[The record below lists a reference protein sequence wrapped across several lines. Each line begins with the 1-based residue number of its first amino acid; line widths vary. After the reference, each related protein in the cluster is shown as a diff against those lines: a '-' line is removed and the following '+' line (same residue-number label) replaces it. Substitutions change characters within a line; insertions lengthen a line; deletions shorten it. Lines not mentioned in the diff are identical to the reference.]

1 MKIISS
7 QEFLKSFPDF
17 KLVNRDT
24 DLERISS
31 ILCRKNNNS
40 LLITGPRGVGVT
52 SLLIGLQE
60 LKQKEDTSFDILSKQ
75 FFVLDVDGLF
85 ASGDNQEINNEFQQV
100 IRALERTPNSVLII
114 LDAYNFLE
122 GVKNTGNMHF
132 VNTLNNADK
141 SNSFQVIM
149 EVNDDQLSS
158 VYNWNNRINDF
169 YTLYDV
175 KELSGEKLEE
185 VVKEA
190 TKELVD
196 FHGIKVTD
204 EAIKESIYLTT
215 KYREDFG
222 LGTTQP
228 ARSITLLD
236 RALSSYKQAANKDH
250 PALIKLRNQIASETD
265 DQQKACLQQIYNDSF
280 EDWINC
286 KTQIQNLA
294 KEQAEGEVLRMK
306 YTEELEKAKQ
316 KDEQIEENLNKDETL
331 SFKALASA
339 GFDSKEVSELKK
351 QIKAIDARLEKNKAL
366 YKELVE
372 TINKNLSLDKDS
384 LVESFSKISGISAL
398 KLNENEI
405 ETIVSLK
412 EDLLQEIFGQDD
424 IVEKVAN
431 AIKVAKIDTMRD
443 AGPAASF
450 LFLGPS
456 GCGKT
461 ALSKSIA
468 KYLFGD
474 ERTLIRFDMS
484 EYMEKHA
491 VAKLIGAPPGYEG
504 FECGGILTNTVRKNP
519 VGVYL
524 FDEIEKAHPDVFN
537 IFLQILSD
545 GRLTDNIGRTVDFS
559 EAIIIMTSNIGQKY
573 YLDMTLTDEE
583 AKEKAN
589 EELTSIYRSEL
600 LNRFNGRENI
610 FHFRRLGMKTIERIV
625 KREITNLT
633 ESYKD
638 KLCIQMSDE
647 QIHNFCVD
655 QYDPIRGARGLPGFI
670 KAHLRPKLVD
680 TMLNCNSVDSKPVF
694 WVNYNKDTKEFE
706 LDFIITNED
715 VCGDGR
721 IH

>member
-7 QEFLKSFPDF
+7 QEFLQLFPDF
-17 KLVNRDT
+17 KLVNRET

-31 ILCRKNNNS
+31 ILCRMNNNS

-52 SLLIGLQE
+52 SLLVGLQK
-60 LKQKEDTSFDILSKQ
+60 LKEKDDTSFDILSKQ

-85 ASGDNQEINNEFQQV
+85 ASGDNQEINNEFQQI
-100 IRALERTPNSVLII
+100 IRTLTKTPNAVLII

-122 GVKNTGNMHF
+122 GARNTGNTHF
-132 VNTLNNADK
+132 VNALNNADR
-141 SNSFQVIM
+141 SNAFQVIL
-149 EVNDDQLSS
+149 EVNDDQLNS
-158 VYNWNNRINDF
+158 VYSWNNRINDF

-175 KELSGEKLEE
+175 KELSGERLKE

-190 TKELVD
+190 VNELVE

-204 EAIKESIYLTT
+204 EAIDESIYLTT

-228 ARSITLLD
+228 ARTISLLD
-236 RALSSYKQAANKDH
+236 RALSSYKQSVNKEH
-250 PALIKLRNQIASETD
+250 PMLVELRNKIVKESDQAEKERLQEVYNESFNDWVNIKL
-265 DQQKACLQQIYNDSF
+265 
-280 EDWINC
+280 
-286 KTQIQNLA
+286 QIQKLA
-294 KEQAEGEVLRMK
+294 KDQAEGEVLRIK

-316 KDEQIEENLNKDETL
+316 KAEKREEEAEKQEVS
-331 SFKALASA
+331 SFKALAAA
-339 GFDSKEVSELKK
+339 GFDSREVTELKN
-351 QIKAIDARLEKNKAL
+351 QIKTINAQLEENKAS
-366 YKELVE
+366 YKSLVDK
-372 TINKNLSLDKDS
+372 INANLSLDKNA
-384 LVESFSKISGISAL
+384 LLESFSRISGISAL
-398 KLNENEI
+398 KLSENEI

-412 EDLLQEIFGQDD
+412 EDLLQDVFGQDE

-443 AGPAASF
+443 SGPAASF

-461 ALSKSIA
+461 FLSKRLA
-468 KYLFGD
+468 KHLFGD

-559 EAIIIMTSNIGQKY
+559 EAIIVMTSNIGQKY
-573 YLDMTLTDEE
+573 YLDMSLTDEE
-583 AKEKAN
+583 SKERAN
-589 EELTSIYRSEL
+589 EELCNTYRSEL

-610 FHFRRLGMKTIERIV
+610 FHFRRLDMKTIERIIR
-625 KREITNLT
+625 REISNLA
-633 ESYKD
+633 EAYKD

-680 TMLNCNSVDSKPVF
+680 TMLNCNLVDSKPAF
-694 WVNYNKDTKEFE
+694 WVNYNKETKEFE

-721 IH
+721 I

>member
-1 MKIISS
+1 MKTIAS
-7 QEFLKSFPDF
+7 QEFLKMFPNF
-17 KLVNRDT
+17 KLVNRET

-31 ILCRKNNNS
+31 ILCRKKNNS

-52 SLLIGLQE
+52 SLLVGLQQ
-60 LKQKEDTSFDILSKQ
+60 LKEKEDTSFDILSKQ
-75 FFVLDVDGLF
+75 FFVLDVDDLF
-85 ASGDNQEINNEFQQV
+85 SSGDSQEINNEFQQV
-100 IRALERTPNSVLII
+100 IRNLEKTPNSVLVI

-122 GVKNTGNMHF
+122 GAKNTGNMHF
-132 VNTLNNADK
+132 INTLNNADR
-141 SNSFQVIM
+141 SNTFQVIM
-149 EVNDDQLSS
+149 EVNDDQLNN
-158 VYNWNNRINDF
+158 VYTWNNRINDF

-175 KELSGEKLEE
+175 KELSGEKLKQ

-190 TKELVD
+190 SKELVE
-196 FHGIKVTD
+196 FHGIKITD
-204 EAIKESIYLTT
+204 EAIDEAIFLTN

-228 ARSITLLD
+228 ARTISLLD
-236 RALSSYKQAANKDH
+236 RALSSYKQSANKNH
-250 PALIKLRNQIASETD
+250 PALVDLMNKILSETNAEEK
-265 DQQKACLQQIYNDSF
+265 QHLQEIYNASF
-280 EDWINC
+280 DDWMNT
-286 KTQIQNLA
+286 KLQIQKLA
-294 KEQAEGEVLRMK
+294 KEQTEAEILRIK
-306 YTEELEKAKQ
+306 YTEELEKAK
-316 KDEQIEENLNKDETL
+316 ERAENIGEGISKQEIAN
-331 SFKALASA
+331 FKALAKA
-339 GFDSKEVSELKK
+339 GFDSKEVAELKQ
-351 QIKAIDARLEKNKAL
+351 QIKI
-366 YKELVE
+366 
-372 TINKNLSLDKDS
+372 INKQLEENKQEYNNLVQSINSNLALDKNS

-412 EDLLQEIFGQDD
+412 NDLLQDIYGQDE

-431 AIKVAKIDTMRD
+431 AIKVAKIDTMKD
-443 AGPAASF
+443 SGPAASF

-461 ALSKSIA
+461 QLSKSLA

-519 VGVYL
+519 VGIYL

-610 FHFRRLGMKTIERIV
+610 FHFKRLGMDTIEKIV
-625 KREITNLT
+625 RREITNLAKA
-633 ESYKD
+633 YKD
-638 KLCIQMSDE
+638 KLGIQMSDE
-647 QIHNFCVD
+647 DIHNFCVD

-680 TMLNCNSVDSKPVF
+680 TMLYTNTEKLALWIKYDTQA
-694 WVNYNKDTKEFE
+694 KDFI
-706 LDFIITNED
+706 LDFITTIDD
-715 VCGDGR
+715 VCGE
-721 IH
+721 IA